1 MASMPRPQDAWPAL
15 DRQRVK
21 RFRVPRRSNH
31 GPRDRGQAVARAR
44 SVIMWWRH
52 VSTPR
57 PGSLR
62 ARPVAA
68 ATLAGGLVVAL
79 ALAGAL
85 DGLERREYDLLLRLR
100 AARSPVAPIVIAAID
115 EASFRALGAWPFPR
129 AVHALA
135 IDRLREAGAAVIA
148 IDILFPE
155 PSVPDPLALGE
166 KDGADRLLG
175 AAVARAGNVVLAA
188 AVTRVSDSGFTRMDL
203 NPPVRPIRAGAAAV
217 APVNLGVDADGVA
230 RRVSLGVRLRA
241 ERLPH
246 FIVEVHRLAARAGI
260 TTAPIPDDD
269 TLLIDFHGGPAT
281 FRRLPYHRIVAGQF
295 ERRAVAGRVALVG
308 VTDPALGDTFATAID
323 GHRAMPGVEV
333 QANALATLMTGTRLR
348 VLPRPAALAL
358 LMLVSATAGWLVAR
372 AHERAVLVTG
382 ASIAAFAVAD
392 AALFSALGWWVRSG
406 LVMLGLAAAGLAAI
420 GAESTGPPRTTSK
433 G

>member
-1 MASMPRPQDAWPAL
+1 
-15 DRQRVK
+15 
-21 RFRVPRRSNH
+21 
-31 GPRDRGQAVARAR
+31 
-44 SVIMWWRH
+44 MWWRY

-85 DGLERREYDLLLRLR
+85 DGLERREYDLLIRLR
-100 AARSPVAPIVIAAID
+100 AARSPVDPIVIAAID
-115 EASFRALGAWPFPR
+115 EASFRALGPWPFPR

-155 PSVPDPLALGE
+155 PSFPHPSALGK
-166 KDGADRLLG
+166 KDDDDRLLG

-188 AVTRVSDSGFTRMDL
+188 AVTQVSHSDFTRMDL

-230 RRVSLGVRLRA
+230 RRVALGVRLGA

-246 FIVEVHRLAARAGI
+246 FILEVHRLAALAGI
-260 TTAPIPDDD
+260 AAAPPPTDD
-269 TLLIDFHGGPAT
+269 TLLIDFRGGPAT

-295 ERRAVAGRVALVG
+295 ERQAVAGRVVLVG
-308 VTDPALGDTFATAID
+308 ATDPALGDTFATAIED
-323 GHRAMPGVEV
+323 RRAMPGVEV
-333 QANALATLMTGTRLR
+333 QANALATLVTGTRLR
-348 VLPRPAALAL
+348 VAPRPVALAL
-358 LMLVSATAGWLVAR
+358 VVLVAATAGVLVAR
-372 AHERAVLVTG
+372 VHERAVLVAG
-382 ASIAAFAVAD
+382 AAMAALAVAD
-392 AALFSALGWWVRSG
+392 GALFSALGWWARSG
-406 LVMLGLAAAGLAAI
+406 LVGLGLAAAGLAAI
-420 GAESTGPPRTTSK
+420 VADATRPLRTTSK